1 MQSYLVIVE
10 RLVPVIFIVFDDFLL
25 LIYLTTGLAWFN
37 FFFSFWKNEFIWA
50 YISGRIRVHHS
61 WKPGSRKQSQ

>member
-1 MQSYLVIVE
+1 VQSYLVIVE

-37 FFFSFWKNEFIWA
+37 FFFFLLEE
-50 YISGRIRVHHS
+50 
-61 WKPGSRKQSQ
+61 